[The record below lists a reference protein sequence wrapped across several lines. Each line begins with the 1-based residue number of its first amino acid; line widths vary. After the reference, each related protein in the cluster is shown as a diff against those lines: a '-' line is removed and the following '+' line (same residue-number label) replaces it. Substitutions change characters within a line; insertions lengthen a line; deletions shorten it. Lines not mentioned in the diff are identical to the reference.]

1 MIISDLFSKI
11 TRKEKNEYNS
21 KVIRHRVLMFYR
33 TLMILA
39 VILAIFFSIYISY
52 QTKEY
57 TGYEITSDEDR
68 TDSEEAVYIAY
79 NENVIKYSQDGAEA
93 YDGNN
98 NAIWNITFEMQ
109 NPQVAVCGEYA
120 ALGDFKGTTIYV
132 INASGEQGEIDTKL
146 PVSTFCVSQ
155 QGVVAVVLEGD
166 METKINLYSSSG
178 EILASM
184 KCTMSKS
191 GYPADISLSP
201 DGMKL
206 GVSYM
211 RIANG
216 QLKSSVAFYN
226 FDEVGQNEIDNYVS
240 GYDYIDTVVPKIKFI
255 NEDTAFA
262 LGDNRFV
269 IYKGAQKPT
278 SSYETFLENEVLSVY
293 YGENTIGLVFRD
305 ADSDNQ
311 YRIDIYNEK
320 GELQLSQPFD
330 IEYTDIVLRKEYVI
344 IYNNNDCLAYKL
356 NGTSK
361 FKGQFEEP
369 MLLLVPGNRLTKWTL
384 VNRDTVQSVK
394 LK

>member
-1 MIISDLFSKI
+1 MNLSDLLSKV
-11 TRKEKNEYNS
+11 TGKEKNEYNS
-21 KVIRHRVLMFYR
+21 RVIRHRVLMFYR
-33 TLMILA
+33 TLLIIA
-39 VILAIFFSIYISY
+39 VILAIVFSLYISY

-57 TGYEITSDEDR
+57 TGYEVVSDEDR
-68 TDSEEAVYIAY
+68 TDADEAIYIAY

-109 NPQVAVCGEYA
+109 NPQVEVCGEYA
-120 ALGDFKGTTIYV
+120 AIGDFKGTKIYV
-132 INASGEQGEIDTKL
+132 INASGEQGEIETKL
-146 PVSTFCVSQ
+146 PVSTFCVSG
-155 QGVVAVVLEGD
+155 QGVVAAVIEGD
-166 METKINLYSSSG
+166 METKINLYNSSG

-191 GYPADISLSP
+191 GYPADVSLSP

-211 RIANG
+211 RIENG
-216 QLKSSVAFYN
+216 ELKSSVAFYN

-255 NEDTAFA
+255 NEETAFA

-278 SSYETFLENEVLSVY
+278 STYETFLEDEVLSVY

-305 ADSDNQ
+305 SSNEGQ
-311 YRIDIYNEK
+311 YRIDIYNDK
-320 GELQLSQPFD
+320 GEIQLSKPFD
-330 IEYTDIVLRKEYVI
+330 IEYTDIVLKKEYII
-344 IYNNNDCLAYKL
+344 IYNNTDCLVYKL
-356 NGTSK
+356 NGTTK
-361 FKGQFEEP
+361 FNGQFEEP